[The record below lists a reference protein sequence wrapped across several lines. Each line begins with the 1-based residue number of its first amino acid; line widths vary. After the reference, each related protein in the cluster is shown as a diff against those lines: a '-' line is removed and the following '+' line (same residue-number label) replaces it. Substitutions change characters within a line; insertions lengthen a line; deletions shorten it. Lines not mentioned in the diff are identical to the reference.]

1 MELYLNTE
9 LTPKKR
15 AQDLL
20 SKLSLDEKMA
30 QVNCLFTYD
39 GDWEWQKEYTRY
51 GIGQVSALEVREMK
65 SLKEAVT
72 WQNRLQKQI
81 IENSPHHIP
90 AIFHMEGLCGAFIQ
104 ESARFPSGIA
114 RASTWDPE
122 LEEQVG
128 QTVGRQELSCG
139 ITQVLAPVLDISRD
153 SRLGRQ
159 GETYGEDPTLAASM
173 GTAYIKGVQA
183 GKIRERRAE
192 CMAKHFLG
200 FHHSQAGI
208 HGAHCDIPDRLLYEV
223 YGKPFQAVIRNAGL
237 RGIMPCYC
245 SINGEP
251 VSASKRLL
259 TGLLRGE
266 MGFDG
271 ICGAD
276 YGAVGNVYRVQKIGE
291 GVTEAGLL
299 CMEAG
304 MDVEMQNCCGFNEEL
319 KEWFQKGQAN
329 IDILNRA
336 VQRILEAK
344 FRMGLFEHPFALEGE
359 ELCSA
364 FFSGEEQRV
373 SLRCALESLVL
384 LKNENVL
391 PLSKNVKKIAV
402 IGCHAQNAR
411 CFFGGYTH
419 MSMAEA
425 VYAAANSIAGMET
438 GNVKQQDIDRIP
450 GTQIQNDETEEF
462 DAVLRLQKP
471 ECRNLLEELQA
482 ELPDTEILYAYGYP
496 IAGDDLSH
504 IQEALDIAGKADVV
518 ILTLGGKHGSCSIAS
533 MGEGVDSTDI
543 NLPVCQD
550 TFIRRAAELNKPL
563 IGVHFNGRPISSDI
577 ADQYLDA
584 IIEAWNPAEMGA
596 QAIVKVLLGEY
607 NPGGKLPV
615 SVAYNAGQIPVYYNH
630 PNGSSYHQ
638 GESIGFQN
646 YVDTPHTPR
655 YFFGHGLSYTTFE
668 YTDLKLD
675 KKDVRPEDSV
685 KIEVTVQN
693 IGKYA
698 GDEVVQLY
706 FRDLYASLTRPVKE
720 LAGFQRITLAAG
732 EKKTLVFTLEASQ
745 TAFLD
750 RDMKWKIER
759 GGIEVQV
766 GSSSEDIRLKEA
778 FTITEN
784 AWIEGRN
791 RGFYA
796 ECVISP

>member
-1 MELYLNTE
+1 
-9 LTPKKR
+9 
-15 AQDLL
+15 
-20 SKLSLDEKMA
+20 
-30 QVNCLFTYD
+30 
-39 GDWEWQKEYTRY
+39 
-51 GIGQVSALEVREMK
+51 
-65 SLKEAVT
+65 
-72 WQNRLQKQI
+72 
-81 IENSPHHIP
+81 
-90 AIFHMEGLCGAFIQ
+90 
-104 ESARFPSGIA
+104 
-114 RASTWDPE
+114 
-122 LEEQVG
+122 
-128 QTVGRQELSCG
+128 
-139 ITQVLAPVLDISRD
+139 
-153 SRLGRQ
+153 
-159 GETYGEDPTLAASM
+159 
-173 GTAYIKGVQA
+173 
-183 GKIRERRAE
+183 
-192 CMAKHFLG
+192 
-200 FHHSQAGI
+200 
-208 HGAHCDIPDRLLYEV
+208 
-223 YGKPFQAVIRNAGL
+223 
-237 RGIMPCYC
+237 
-245 SINGEP
+245 
-251 VSASKRLL
+251 
-259 TGLLRGE
+259 
-266 MGFDG
+266 
-271 ICGAD
+271 
-276 YGAVGNVYRVQKIGE
+276 
-291 GVTEAGLL
+291 
-299 CMEAG
+299 
-304 MDVEMQNCCGFNEEL
+304 
-319 KEWFQKGQAN
+319 
-329 IDILNRA
+329 
-336 VQRILEAK
+336 
-344 FRMGLFEHPFALEGE
+344 
-359 ELCSA
+359 
-364 FFSGEEQRV
+364 
-373 SLRCALESLVL
+373 
-384 LKNENVL
+384 
-391 PLSKNVKKIAV
+391 
-402 IGCHAQNAR
+402 
-411 CFFGGYTH
+411 
-419 MSMAEA
+419 
-425 VYAAANSIAGMET
+425 MET

-504 IQEALDIAGKADVV
+504 IEEALDIAGKADVV

-596 QAIVKVLLGEY
+596 EAIVKVLLGEY

-706 FRDLYASLTRPVKE
+706 FRDLYASMTRPVKE
-720 LAGFQRITLAAG
+720 LAGFQRVTLAAG

-766 GSSSEDIRLKEA
+766 GSSSEDIRLKEV
-778 FTITEN
+778 FIITEN
-784 AWIEGRN
+784 AWVEGRN

-796 ECVISP
+796 ECVINS